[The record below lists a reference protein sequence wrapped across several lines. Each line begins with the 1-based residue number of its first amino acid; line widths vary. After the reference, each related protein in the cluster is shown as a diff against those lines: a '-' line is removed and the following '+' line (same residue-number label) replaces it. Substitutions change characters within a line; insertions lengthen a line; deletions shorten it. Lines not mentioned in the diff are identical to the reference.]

1 MANEIIELYEQ
12 GLTVLEIAR
21 ELSLKVP
28 YVYNVLKD
36 YLKDWPAILEG
47 ESIWR

>member
-1 MANEIIELYEQ
+1 MAEIIELYEQ

-21 ELSLKVP
+21 ELSVKAP

-36 YLKDWPAILEG
+36 YLKGKEG
-47 ESIWR
+47 KRYD